1 MFKRLKISDWRQF
14 SNVDISFHPHL
25 TVLTGANGAG
35 KTTILNLL
43 SQSTGWDPQF
53 VSSYEKDKAGISKY
67 FNSLK
72 NIGKR
77 FFIKASNTPNAVEN
91 KLGEL
96 EFSDG
101 TIADLILPQ
110 NVSSGTYSIT
120 TKGGKKEKGVYI
132 SSHRPSFPY
141 RAVKTIPTSVA
152 TREQIFKKYD
162 DFNRKFV
169 FDTYRDSDKL
179 SATALIKET
188 IASLAIFGYGNQS
201 VVANENAKK
210 LFEGYADILKIV
222 LPPKLGFEG
231 ISVIVPEVTIGAL
244 SDISK
249 IEKVGFKTVLA
260 PGYSVHVI
268 DEQVEARMREFLDV
282 APAHNGPYLE
292 AVSHFRKLLPDAVLV
307 GAFETAFHETIP
319 LERKIYAV
327 PYEWYEKYGFQR
339 MGYHGASHSYVS
351 ETIELKFGSTDKMIS
366 CHLGGSCSLCAIDEG
381 KSVDTT
387 FGLSLQ
393 NGICHANRC
402 GDLDVYVFPFL
413 NNRGY
418 SNAEILQGLEKE
430 GGLLGISGVSND
442 MRELREAAA
451 SGNERAQ
458 LAINHFVNGIVKY
471 IGAFY
476 AELGGL
482 DNLVFTG
489 GIGEND
495 DALRTAVCQQL
506 AHLGVE
512 LADNSEVDADGT
524 RVISAA
530 NSRVRVV
537 VIPANEELGVARK
550 TYQAIS

>member
-231 ISVIVPEVTIGAL
+231 ISVIVPEVMLCTKTGNFPIDAVSGGISSIIDITWQLYMFADTSESFVAIIDEPENHLHPELQRNFLGNLIKAFPNVQFIVATHNPFMITAEEDSNVFVLNYSDNNKVFSCQLDYINRAGTSNAILRDVLGIDSTLPIWAEKTLNDIVTKYSRSALNNATLAALKQDLTEIGL
-244 SDISK
+244 SDYI
-249 IEKVGFKTVLA
+249 
-260 PGYSVHVI
+260 P
-268 DEQVEARMREFLDV
+268 
-282 APAHNGPYLE
+282 
-292 AVSHFRKLLPDAVLV
+292 VSIA
-307 GAFETAFHETIP
+307 
-319 LERKIYAV
+319 
-327 PYEWYEKYGFQR
+327 
-339 MGYHGASHSYVS
+339 
-351 ETIELKFGSTDKMIS
+351 
-366 CHLGGSCSLCAIDEG
+366 
-381 KSVDTT
+381 
-387 FGLSLQ
+387 
-393 NGICHANRC
+393 
-402 GDLDVYVFPFL
+402 
-413 NNRGY
+413 
-418 SNAEILQGLEKE
+418 
-430 GGLLGISGVSND
+430 
-442 MRELREAAA
+442 
-451 SGNERAQ
+451 
-458 LAINHFVNGIVKY
+458 
-471 IGAFY
+471 
-476 AELGGL
+476 
-482 DNLVFTG
+482 
-489 GIGEND
+489 
-495 DALRTAVCQQL
+495 
-506 AHLGVE
+506 
-512 LADNSEVDADGT
+512 
-524 RVISAA
+524 
-530 NSRVRVV
+530 RVV
-537 VIPANEELGVARK
+537 EENNANEEN
-550 TYQAIS
+550 